1 VLFEITCIQLGS
13 FIYSKY
19 LDKYSW
25 HLLVFFPGRFSA
37 LQLMGNVQSHNP
49 SHVRIYKNLLGI
61 QNPQTR
67 AEMIRTLL
75 VAPEYVASFRSAG
88 IYAHMLAYIA
98 KVEAS
103 QIPPPLPGEMAMNGG
118 LGNAQAHPS
127 APPATHTSLSY
138 HRSQPQSA
146 SSSVTKGQ
154 RDKKALNYFQ
164 SCLEV
169 LGLEEEVA
177 LTEDALKKAYKKA
190 ALRAHPDKGGNER
203 DFEAITRA
211 HAYLGEILL
220 RVKGGRTK
228 EGKVEAPDRLRDT
241 REGASKEWEMVEP
254 VRLNP
259 KKLDMNLFNQMF
271 EQTRIPDPE
280 EDGYGDWLKGGDTA
294 SSTPNFGGKF
304 NRDVFN
310 RAFEEE
316 AQKRQTSSAMTVR
329 QPEALTLA
337 PNSGV
342 ELGRTGGGGFTAAAN
357 ANLKFT
363 DLRNAYTSE
372 NMITNQVADVRVEAR
387 SFDQFS
393 ASRKQAPTPL
403 TNHELA
409 GIQAAEAAAAK
420 REEQRRLRA
429 AQEDSLGS
437 QYFERMKRLVI
448 TNNPS

>member
-1 VLFEITCIQLGS
+1 
-13 FIYSKY
+13 
-19 LDKYSW
+19 
-25 HLLVFFPGRFSA
+25 
-37 LQLMGNVQSHNP
+37 MGNTQSYNP
-49 SHVRIYKNLLGI
+49 SHVRIYRDLLRI

-75 VAPEYVASFRSAG
+75 VAPEYLASFRSAG
-88 IYAHMLAYIA
+88 IYPQMLAFIA
-98 KVEAS
+98 RVEAG
-103 QIPPPLPGEMAMNGG
+103 QRPAALPGEMAMSAVVSQTVPQIQTLSNH
-118 LGNAQAHPS
+118 QA
-127 APPATHTSLSY
+127 
-138 HRSQPQSA
+138 QPQRA
-146 SSSVTKGQ
+146 STTVTKGR
-154 RDKKALNYFQ
+154 RDEKALNYFQ

-169 LGLEEEVA
+169 LELEEEVA
-177 LTEDALKKAYKKA
+177 LTEEALKRAYKRA
-190 ALRAHPDKGGNER
+190 ALKAHPDKGGSEKE
-203 DFEAITRA
+203 FEAITRA

-241 REGASKEWEMVEP
+241 REGASKEWELVEP

-280 EDGYGDWLKGGDTA
+280 EDGYGDWLKGADTQ
-294 SSTPNFGGKF
+294 TNGPNFGGKF

-310 RAFEEE
+310 KAFEDE
-316 AQKRQTSSAMTVR
+316 ARSRQASNAVTVR

-342 ELGRTGGGGFTAAAN
+342 ELGRGGGGGFTAAAN

-363 DLRNAYTSE
+363 DLRNAYTSD
-372 NMITNQVADVRVEAR
+372 NMITSQVADVRVEAR

-393 ASRKQAPTPL
+393 ASRKQAPAPL
-403 TNHELA
+403 TNQELA
-409 GIQAAEAAAAK
+409 GIQAAEAAAAQ

-437 QYFERMKRLVI
+437 QYFERMKRLVL
-448 TNNPS
+448 TNGAKPV

>member
-1 VLFEITCIQLGS
+1 
-13 FIYSKY
+13 
-19 LDKYSW
+19 
-25 HLLVFFPGRFSA
+25 
-37 LQLMGNVQSHNP
+37 MGNVQANP

-98 KVEAS
+98 KVEAG
-103 QIPPPLPGEMAMNGG
+103 QRPAALPGEMTM
-118 LGNAQAHPS
+118 S
-127 APPATHTSLSY
+127 AVV
-138 HRSQPQSA
+138 SQSTA
-146 SSSVTKGQ
+146 SSTQVTNHTAKTQLRGSESVTKGK
-154 RDKKALNYFQ
+154 RDEKALNYFQ

-177 LTEDALKKAYKKA
+177 LTDDSLKKAYKKA
-190 ALRAHPDKGGNER
+190 ALRAHPDKGGSER

-220 RVKGGRTK
+220 RVKGGRGK
-228 EGKVEAPDRLRDT
+228 EGKVEAPEKLRDT

-280 EDGYGDWLKGGDTA
+280 EDGYGDWLKGADTQT
-294 SSTPNFGGKF
+294 SGPNFGGKF

-310 RAFEEE
+310 KAFEDE
-316 AQKRQTSSAMTVR
+316 AKAKQASSAVTLR

-372 NMITNQVADVRVEAR
+372 NMITSQVADVRVEAR
-387 SFDQFS
+387 NFDQFS
-393 ASRKQAPTPL
+393 ASRKQAPAPL
-403 TNHELA
+403 TNHEMA
-409 GIQAAEAAAAK
+409 GIQAAEAAAAQ

-429 AQEDSLGS
+429 AQEDSLGT

-448 TNNPS
+448 TNK

>member
-1 VLFEITCIQLGS
+1 
-13 FIYSKY
+13 
-19 LDKYSW
+19 
-25 HLLVFFPGRFSA
+25 
-37 LQLMGNVQSHNP
+37 MGNTQSYNP
-49 SHVRIYKNLLGI
+49 SHVRIYRDLLRI

-88 IYAHMLAYIA
+88 IYPQMLAFIA
-98 KVEAS
+98 RVEAG
-103 QIPPPLPGEMAMNGG
+103 QRPAALPGEMAMTAVVPQTLPNPQIQT
-118 LGNAQAHPS
+118 LSNHQA
-127 APPATHTSLSY
+127 
-138 HRSQPQSA
+138 QPQRA
-146 SSSVTKGQ
+146 STTVTKGR
-154 RDKKALNYFQ
+154 RDEKALNYFQ

-169 LGLEEEVA
+169 LELEEEVA
-177 LTEDALKKAYKKA
+177 LTEEALKKAYKRA
-190 ALRAHPDKGGNER
+190 ALKAHPDKGGSEKE
-203 DFEAITRA
+203 FEAITRA

-241 REGASKEWEMVEP
+241 REGASKEWELVEP

-280 EDGYGDWLKGGDTA
+280 EDGYGDWLKGADSQN
-294 SSTPNFGGKF
+294 SSPNFGGKF

-310 RAFEEE
+310 KAFDEE
-316 AQKRQTSSAMTVR
+316 ARAKQGSNAVTVR

-342 ELGRTGGGGFTAAAN
+342 ELGRGGGGGFTAAAN

-363 DLRNAYTSE
+363 DLRNAYTSD
-372 NMITNQVADVRVEAR
+372 NMITSQVADVRIEAR

-393 ASRKQAPTPL
+393 ASRKQAPAPL
-403 TNHELA
+403 SNQELA
-409 GIQAAEAAAAK
+409 GIQAAEAAAAQ

-429 AQEDSLGS
+429 AQEDSLGG
-437 QYFERMKRLVI
+437 QYFERMKRLVL
-448 TNNPS
+448 TNGAKPV

>member
-1 VLFEITCIQLGS
+1 
-13 FIYSKY
+13 
-19 LDKYSW
+19 
-25 HLLVFFPGRFSA
+25 
-37 LQLMGNVQSHNP
+37 MGNVQANP

-98 KVEAS
+98 KVEAG
-103 QIPPPLPGEMAMNGG
+103 QRPAALPGEMTM
-118 LGNAQAHPS
+118 S
-127 APPATHTSLSY
+127 AVVTPN
-138 HRSQPQSA
+138 A
-146 SSSVTKGQ
+146 SSTQVTHHTTKSSLRGTDSVTKGK
-154 RDKKALNYFQ
+154 RDEKALNYFQ

-177 LTEDALKKAYKKA
+177 LTDDALKKAYKKA
-190 ALRAHPDKGGNER
+190 ALRAHPDKGGSER

-220 RVKGGRTK
+220 RVKGGRGK
-228 EGKVEAPDRLRDT
+228 EGKVEAPEKLRDT

-259 KKLDMNLFNQMF
+259 KKLDMNAFNQMF

-280 EDGYGDWLKGGDTA
+280 EDGYGDWLKGADTQT
-294 SSTPNFGGKF
+294 SGPNFGGKF

-310 RAFEEE
+310 KAFEDE
-316 AQKRQTSSAMTVR
+316 AKAKQASSAVTLR

-372 NMITNQVADVRVEAR
+372 NMITSQVADVRVEAR

-393 ASRKQAPTPL
+393 ASRKQAPAPL
-403 TNHELA
+403 TNHEMA
-409 GIQAAEAAAAK
+409 GIQAAEAAAAQ

-429 AQEDSLGS
+429 AQEDSLGT

-448 TNNPS
+448 TNK